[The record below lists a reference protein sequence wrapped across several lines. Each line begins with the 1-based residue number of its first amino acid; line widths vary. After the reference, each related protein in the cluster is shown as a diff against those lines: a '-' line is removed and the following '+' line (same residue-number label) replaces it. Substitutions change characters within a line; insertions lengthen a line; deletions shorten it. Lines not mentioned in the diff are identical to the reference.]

1 MIDSLAIVWPAFLAG
16 LIVLATHV
24 PLGRQVLARGI
35 VFIDLAVAQ
44 VAAVGVIAVHAIGL
58 ESEGWIAQGGAL
70 ATALAAGALLSW
82 TDRRWPA
89 LQEALIGVLY
99 VLAASAALILLSHDP
114 HGGEH
119 LKDLL
124 AGQILW
130 TDPAD
135 LPLMAALSVAILLLW
150 RMWRGAAGR
159 FGFYILFA
167 LAVTLS
173 VQLVGVFLVFAS
185 LILPAI
191 ATRGMAVGL
200 GLRVAYGVGVLGYAL
215 GLALS
220 ALLDWP
226 AGAAI
231 VWTLALAGASAW
243 AIASRS
249 PA

>member
-1 MIDSLAIVWPAFLAG
+1 MIDVLAVVWPGLLAG

-44 VAAVGVIAVHAIGL
+44 VAAVGAIAVHILGL
-58 ESEGWIAQGGAL
+58 ETEGWMAQAGAL
-70 ATALAAGALLSW
+70 AAALAAGGLLSW

-99 VLAASAALILLSHDP
+99 VVAASVVLILLSHDP

-124 AGQILW
+124 TGQILW
-130 TDPAD
+130 VDPAD
-135 LPLMAALSVAILLLW
+135 LPLMAALSLAILLLW
-150 RMWRGAAGR
+150 RWWRGADGR

-173 VQLVGVFLVFAS
+173 VQLVGVLLVFAS

-191 ATRGMAVGL
+191 ATRGTAAGR
-200 GLRVAYGVGVLGYAL
+200 GWRVAFGIGAFGYAL
-215 GLALS
+215 GLGLS

-226 AGAAI
+226 AGAA
-231 VWTLALAGASAW
+231 VVCTLALVSATAGAFTRGSAG
-243 AIASRS
+243 
-249 PA
+249 